1 MLEVYQKCTFI
12 EIDTNLRKFSRTWF
26 SKKMR
31 IIGKMKRSFSF
42 ILLFTGSGTSK
53 ISGTK
58 FQINRLHT
66 TFIANG
72 DLNCYQNIMHTHLAI
87 ISTKRIKATKN
98 RTCQNKG
105 KYVL

>member
-1 MLEVYQKCTFI
+1 
-12 EIDTNLRKFSRTWF
+12 
-26 SKKMR
+26 MR
-31 IIGKMKRSFSF
+31 IVGEMKISFPF
-42 ILLFTGSGTSK
+42 VLLRTGAGTSK

-72 DLNCYQNIMHTHLAI
+72 DLSCYQNIMYMHLALI
-87 ISTKRIKATKN
+87 TTKRIKATKN